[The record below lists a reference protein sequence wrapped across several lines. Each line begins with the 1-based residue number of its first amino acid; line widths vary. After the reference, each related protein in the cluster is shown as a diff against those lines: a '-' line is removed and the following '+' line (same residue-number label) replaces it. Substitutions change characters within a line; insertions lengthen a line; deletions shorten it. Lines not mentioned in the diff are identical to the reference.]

1 MEIKLENLSFSYGS
15 TPIFKDINL
24 VIDKPELVC
33 ILGPNGAG
41 KSTLM
46 HCMNKLQTP
55 TSGTVYLD
63 GKDLASYS
71 LKELAKLVSFVPHSE
86 DTTFS
91 MTVLDTVLMGR
102 MPHTGTIMSQEDVLI
117 AAENIKL
124 LGMQDFAMHG
134 FDELSAGQHQK
145 VMIARSLTQ
154 EPKVMLLDEPTA
166 NLDVKFQ
173 MLVMRLL
180 RDVARLKGITVV
192 TICHDLNVTSMYA
205 DRVVMLYDHRI
216 YADGTPREVLTVDNI
231 RTLYGIE
238 CQIIDIQG
246 RPHIALLDGD
256 ELDSHLE
263 DNMARR
269 SPGTDGGKLD

>member
-1 MEIKLENLSFSYGS
+1 MEIRLEDLSFSYGS
-15 TPIFKDINL
+15 VPVFKDINL

-46 HCMNKLQTP
+46 HCMNKLQAP

-63 GKDLASYS
+63 GKDLKTYS
-71 LKELAKLVSFVPHSE
+71 LKDLAKLVSFVPHTE

-91 MTVLDTVLMGR
+91 MSVLDTVLTGR
-102 MPHTGTIMSQEDVLI
+102 LPHAGTLTTQEDVLI
-117 AAENIKL
+117 AAENLKL
-124 LGMQDFAMHG
+124 LGMQKYAMQG

-154 EPKVMLLDEPTA
+154 EPKLMLLDEPTA
-166 NLDVKFQ
+166 NLDVKYQ

-216 YADGTPREVLTVDNI
+216 YADGTPAEVLTEDNI
-231 RTLYGIE
+231 KILYGIE

-263 DNMARR
+263 DNLTIR
-269 SPGTDGGKLD
+269 PTGGTDDA